1 VLQLPGSTQLI
12 DAIAFNVEAHLLQAN
27 LRRVQ
32 LLYKLDVNEY
42 RGQSSAQ
49 LIIERL
55 EETRT

>member
-1 VLQLPGSTQLI
+1 
-12 DAIAFNVEAHLLQAN
+12 
-27 LRRVQ
+27 
-32 LLYKLDVNEY
+32 LYKLDVNEY